1 MATQAVDA
9 AALRTRV
16 AGIFQKLDVPADDA
30 RIVAE
35 HLVEADLRGV
45 HSHGVI
51 RVPTYVTGIKKG
63 TINPRPKIEVVEDN
77 GGQVVMDGDLGLGQL
92 TAFRA
97 NELAIERG
105 KEHGM
110 AAVALRRSTHCGAMA
125 YYAIRARAANLIGIA
140 ITNAGMNMTP
150 TGGSA
155 KIIGNNPFAMAVP
168 TNRDWPMVLD
178 MATSV
183 VAGGK
188 LDVARSKGASIPLGW
203 ARDKDGNPTTDP
215 VAARAGSLEP
225 VGDYKGYGMAIMLD
239 VLAGVLSGGRFGGM
253 LGVKPGLG
261 EMPGA
266 VPAHGE
272 MGQFFMT
279 FDVQRFMPLDE
290 FKARMDELIDQIH
303 VSPKAPG
310 VDRIYVAGEIEY
322 DLQSDRQAEGL
333 PIEESVLAALAQAEH
348 DLGV

>member
-1 MATQAVDA
+1 MATQTIVA
-9 AALRTRV
+9 ATLRTRV
-16 AGIFQKLDVPADDA
+16 AGIFTRLDVPSEDA
-30 RIVAE
+30 GIVAH

-45 HSHGVI
+45 HSHGVN
-51 RVPTYVTGIKKG
+51 RVPTYVNGLRAG
-63 TINPRPKIEVVEDN
+63 RINPRPNLEVVEDH
-77 GGQVVMDGDLGLGQL
+77 GGQVVMDGDFGLGQL

-105 KEHGM
+105 KEHGL

-125 YYAIRARAANLIGIA
+125 YYAIRAREQGLIGLA

-150 TGGSA
+150 TGGTA

-168 TNRDWPMVLD
+168 TTREWPMVLD

-188 LDVARSKGASIPLGW
+188 LDVARSKGESIPLGW

-225 VGDYKGYGMAIMLD
+225 LGGPKGYGMAVMLD

-253 LGVKPGLG
+253 LGTDDGRG
-261 EMPGA
+261 GMA
-266 VPAHGE
+266 
-272 MGQFFMT
+272 QFFMT
-279 FDVQRFMPLDE
+279 IDVTRFMPLDQ

-303 VSPKAPG
+303 QSPKSPG
-310 VDRIYVAGEIEY
+310 VERIYVAGEIEY
-322 DLQSDRQAEGL
+322 GLQAARERDGV
-333 PIEESVLAALAQAEH
+333 PIEESVLA
-348 DLGV
+348 DLDRVESEL

>member
-1 MATQAVDA
+1 MATRSIGADE
-9 AALRTRV
+9 LRARV
-16 AGIFQKLDVPADDA
+16 AGIFTRLDVPAEDA
-30 RIVAE
+30 GIVAH

-51 RVPTYVTGIKKG
+51 RVPTYVTALKAGK
-63 TINPRPKIEVVEDN
+63 INPKPRLEVVEDH
-77 GGQVVMDGDLGLGQL
+77 GGQVVMDGDHGLGQL

-110 AAVALRRSTHCGAMA
+110 AAVALRNSTHCGAMA
-125 YYAIRARAANLIGIA
+125 YYAIRAREQGLIGLA

-150 TGGSA
+150 TGGMQ
-155 KIIGNNPFAMAVP
+155 KIVGNNPFAMAVP
-168 TNRDWPMVLD
+168 TTRAWPMVLD

-188 LDVARSKGASIPLGW
+188 LDVARSKGESIPLGW

-215 VAARAGSLEP
+215 AAAREGSLEP
-225 VGDYKGYGMAIMLD
+225 LGGPKGYGMAVMLD

-253 LGVKPGLG
+253 LGTDPGRG
-261 EMPGA
+261 GMA
-266 VPAHGE
+266 
-272 MGQFFMT
+272 QFFLT
-279 FDVQRFMPLDE
+279 IDVTRFMPMDQ

-303 VSPKAPG
+303 ACPKAPG

-322 DLQSDRQAEGL
+322 DLQAKREREGV
-333 PIEESVLAALAQAEH
+333 PIEGSVVESLDRVEQSLT
-348 DLGV
+348 

>member
-1 MATQAVDA
+1 MAKAVSVTE
-9 AALRTRV
+9 LQQLV
-16 AGIFQKLDVPADDA
+16 AGIFTRLDVPAEDA
-30 RIVAE
+30 GIVAD

-51 RVPTYVTGIKKG
+51 RVPTYVAGIKAGK
-63 TINPRPKIEVVEDN
+63 INPLPKIEVVEDH
-77 GGQVVMDGDLGLGQL
+77 GGQVVMDGDNGLGQL

-105 KEHGM
+105 KEHGL

-125 YYAIRARAANLIGIA
+125 YYAIRAREQGLIGLA

-150 TGGSA
+150 IGGTS
-155 KIIGNNPFAMAVP
+155 KIVGNNPFAIAIP
-168 TNRDWPMVLD
+168 TTREWPMVLD
-178 MATSV
+178 IATSV

-188 LDVARSKGASIPLGW
+188 LDVARSKGESIPLGW

-225 VGDYKGYGMAIMLD
+225 VGGHKGLALAVMLD

-253 LGVKPGLG
+253 LGTLPGESG
-261 EMPGA
+261 
-266 VPAHGE
+266 
-272 MGQFFMT
+272 MGQFFLT
-279 FDVQRFMPLDE
+279 IDVTRFMPMDT

-303 VSPKAPG
+303 NSPKQPG
-310 VDRIYVAGEIEY
+310 VERIYVAGEIEY
-322 DLQSDRQAEGL
+322 DLESARRAAGV
-333 PIEESVLAALAQAEH
+333 PIEESVMASLEETAREVGA
-348 DLGV
+348 